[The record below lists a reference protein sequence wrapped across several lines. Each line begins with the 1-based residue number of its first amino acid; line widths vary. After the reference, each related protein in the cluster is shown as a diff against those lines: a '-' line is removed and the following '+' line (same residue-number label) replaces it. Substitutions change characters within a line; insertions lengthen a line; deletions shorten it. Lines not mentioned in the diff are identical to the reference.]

1 MNIDDYNDL
10 MANVHQRHV
19 LSLDNFDNDD
29 DSFNPYQTLEDVSN
43 QRPDEEI
50 ESREK
55 TDQILNKINKLKNRD
70 RLILMLYYYENMT
83 MTEIGLLLDISEARI
98 SQIIGKL
105 LIQLKADLSLN

>member
-1 MNIDDYNDL
+1 MCYW
-10 MANVHQRHV
+10 
-19 LSLDNFDNDD
+19 
-29 DSFNPYQTLEDVSN
+29 
-43 QRPDEEI
+43 
-50 ESREK
+50 K
-55 TDQILNKINKLKNRD
+55 TDQILNKINKLKNID